1 MYPLARYF
9 NEKLLY
15 RGQYKDNFLLK
26 GGSLLR
32 AMNEFKPILQFL
44 RHFPK
49 ALSGLNKKY
58 SIKILMI
65 FAEIEPFT
73 YLCTV
78 KEIMN
83 VELIKKS
90 DEFSVGLIQWLL

>member
-1 MYPLARYF
+1 
-9 NEKLLY
+9 
-15 RGQYKDNFLLK
+15 
-26 GGSLLR
+26 
-32 AMNEFKPILQFL
+32 
-44 RHFPK
+44 
-49 ALSGLNKKY
+49 
-58 SIKILMI
+58 MI

-90 DEFSVGLIQWLL
+90 DEFSVVLIQWLS

>member
-1 MYPLARYF
+1 MYIFTRYF

-15 RGQYKDNFLLK
+15 RDSANQYKGD
-26 GGSLLR
+26 SLLH
-32 AMNEFKPILQFL
+32 AMNGFKLISLFL

-49 ALSGLNKKY
+49 ALSGLDKKT
-58 SIKILMI
+58 IKILMT

-78 KEIMN
+78 KEIMI
-83 VELIKKS
+83 ELIKKS
-90 DEFSVGLIQWLL
+90 DEFSVKLIRWLS